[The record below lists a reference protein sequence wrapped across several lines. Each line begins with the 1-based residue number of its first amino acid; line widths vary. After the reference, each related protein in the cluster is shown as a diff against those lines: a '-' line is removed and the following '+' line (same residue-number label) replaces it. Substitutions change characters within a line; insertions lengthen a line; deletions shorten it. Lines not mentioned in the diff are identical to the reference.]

1 MPPCPGPLRLPR
13 TPAPASTSCPWTLS
27 SPRSGPLPTWPLL
40 TRWPLRQGPG
50 TQVSNLTGIGRRSSP
65 TGPEPGGGAAH
76 GTPHCWCP
84 RARVAVWRWSAS
96 SGVCPWTVNS
106 WAPDLVYPGSQ
117 RPELTWN
124 TGPIGGRG
132 RGRRLMKVSSS
143 QNPENCRPPP
153 PSPRELCLCDAASG
167 SPLVRAPSRANG
179 QGAGPRHP
187 HRSGPLPPRWVSSSE
202 RCGRIWGDPKLALWH
217 QGGLPGGG
225 SA

>member
-13 TPAPASTSCPWTLS
+13 TPAPASTSCRWTLS

-96 SGVCPWTVNS
+96 SGVCPWAVNS

-124 TGPIGGRG
+124 TGPIGG

-179 QGAGPRHP
+179 QGAGPRHA